1 MAASED
7 THGVTGLRGVILAGG
22 TGSRLFPLTRVTNKH
37 LLPVGKMPMICH
49 PVRKLREAGIRDVL
63 IVTGREHMGDVIEL
77 LGSGRELDVELTY
90 RVQDEAGGIA
100 QALSLA
106 RDFSGGGSV
115 CVILGDNVFEDSLEP
130 HVARYREAGGGAM
143 VLLKEVPD
151 PERFGVAELSADRS
165 KVLGIEEKP
174 ANPKSR
180 LAVTGIYLYDST
192 LYEIIDGLNPSARGE
207 LEITDVNNAYIER
220 GGLRFGVLRGEW
232 TDAGTFPSYAHAN
245 RLAEGWEL
253 EERSDQ

>member
-1 MAASED
+1 MAASEG
-7 THGVTGLRGVILAGG
+7 THGATDLRGVILAGG

-37 LLPVGKMPMICH
+37 LLPVGKMPMIFH
-49 PVRKLREAGIRDVL
+49 PVRKLREAGIRDIL

-77 LGSGRELDVELTY
+77 LGSGRELGVELTY

-106 RDFSGGGSV
+106 RGFSLGGSV
-115 CVILGDNVFEDSLEP
+115 CVILGDNVFGDSLEP
-130 HVARYREAGGGAM
+130 HVARYRRAGGGAM
-143 VLLKEVPD
+143 VLLKEVAD
-151 PERFGVAELSADRS
+151 PERFGVAELSADGS

-174 ANPKSR
+174 ARPKSR

-192 LYEIIDGLNPSARGE
+192 LYEIIDGLTPSSRGE

-220 GGLRFGVLRGEW
+220 GGLRFGLLRGEW
-232 TDAGTFPSYAHAN
+232 TDAGTFPSYARAN